1 MKNNPNVEKSF
12 TLAKERYAAIGVD
25 VDRVLKNLAK
35 VPVSLHC
42 WQGDD
47 VGGFEN
53 FGGALTGGIM
63 ATGNY
68 PGKARTPQELRAD
81 ADEGA
86 VAHPRQA
93 PLQSA
98 RLLRRVRRQEGR
110 PQRNRAGAFQELDR
124 LGQVASASAWISIPP
139 ASRIP
144 KAADG
149 FTLSPAGQGH
159 PAILDR
165 ARPGLPRRSAR
176 PWARR
181 SARPA
186 SPTSGFPTA

>member
-25 VDRVLKNLAK
+25 VEAVLKNLAK

-53 FGGALTGGIM
+53 YGGALTGGIM

-68 PGKARTPQELRAD
+68 PGKARTPGELRAD
-81 ADEGA
+81 AEKALSLIPARTGSISTPSTA
-86 VAHPRQA
+86 S
-93 PLQSA
+93 SA
-98 RLLRRVRRQEGR
+98 ARKLTATKSS
-110 PQRNRAGAFQELDR
+110 RNISRTGLPGPSR
-124 LGQVASASAWISIPP
+124 SASDWISIPP

-144 KAADG
+144 NQPTALHCRPPTRASASFG
-149 FTLSPAGQGH
+149 SS
-159 PAILDR
+159 I
-165 ARPGLPRRSAR
+165 ARPAAKSAL

-181 SARPA
+181 SARPP
-186 SPTSGFPTA
+186 SPTSGFPMA